1 MKSNIPIQCCAPGR
15 SICGGSREKQ
25 NIPIGILP
33 GGGITLTGPVTIGIP
48 IGILLGGITLTGD
61 ITIGIPISI
70 IPGGGITLTGDIT
83 IGIPIGISIPDGGRG
98 VFSQR

>member
-1 MKSNIPIQCCAPGR
+1 MKSNIPIRCCAPGR

-33 GGGITLTGPVTIGIP
+33 GGGITLTGPITIGIP
-48 IGILLGGITLTGD
+48 IGILPRGITLTGD
-61 ITIGIPISI
+61 ITIGIPI
-70 IPGGGITLTGDIT
+70 GITLTGDIT